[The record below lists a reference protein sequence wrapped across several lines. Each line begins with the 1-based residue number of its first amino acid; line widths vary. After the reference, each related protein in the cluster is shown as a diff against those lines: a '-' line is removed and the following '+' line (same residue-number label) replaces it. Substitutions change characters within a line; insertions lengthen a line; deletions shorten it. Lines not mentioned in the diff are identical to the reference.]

1 MRNAARISGGC
12 TALLLTATLLLSAIC
27 TTSCASLTRRDGVKV
42 IPADRT
48 VTRLANGNYEVTPA
62 WLLDRYEYE
71 RHMKA
76 ETEKLRKELDGL
88 KNTRK
93 P

>member
-1 MRNAARISGGC
+1 
-12 TALLLTATLLLSAIC
+12 
-27 TTSCASLTRRDGVKV
+27 
-42 IPADRT
+42 
-48 VTRLANGNYEVTPA
+48 VTPA

>member
-1 MRNAARISGGC
+1 
-12 TALLLTATLLLSAIC
+12 
-27 TTSCASLTRRDGVKV
+27 V

-48 VTRLANGNYEVTPA
+48 VTRLPNGNYEVTPA